1 MTETNRPLF
10 RQGIRDGLPYI
21 LVIFPF
27 ALLFGVVATEAGLDV
42 LQTMGMTVL
51 VIAGA
56 SQFAAVAQMSDQA
69 PIVMVLATSL
79 AVNLRMAMYSASL
92 APHLGGEP
100 LWRRALAAYMLVDQ
114 SAVMSIEKFE
124 AEPEHSGLEKLKYI
138 LGVMTPVAPLWYG
151 GTLLGALV
159 GSSIPESFALDF
171 AMPITFIAMIAPM
184 IKSLAHLAAAATSV
198 VLALVLAGMPYGTG
212 LLVAGVAAM
221 ITGALVEAAFERRMS
236 KESRA

>member
-1 MTETNRPLF
+1 MTEINRPLYG
-10 RQGIRDGLPYI
+10 QGVREGLPYV

-27 ALLFGVVATEAGLDV
+27 ALLFGVVATEAGLDIA
-42 LQTMGMTVL
+42 QTMGMTIL

-69 PIVMVLATSL
+69 PVIMVLATSL

-100 LWRRALAAYMLVDQ
+100 LWRRALAAYFLVDQ

-124 AEPEHSGLEKLKYI
+124 VEPQHSGVEKLKYI

-151 GTLLGALV
+151 GTLIGALV

-212 LLVAGVAAM
+212 LLVAGLAAM
-221 ITGALVEAAFERRMS
+221 IAGALVETALERRAAGG
-236 KESRA
+236 SRA